1 MLGCVAVINPLV
13 GFKIENE
20 IAKENNDNLG
30 YYCFVC
36 SDFNSLNLESIEK
49 ELSTNKGEYLV
60 VSQKEFN
67 VDYLNFSGHGNA
79 ISLSESCLNDL
90 QNTYGKNEFEF
101 FKLQS
106 GRIPENSNEVL
117 VLDFAYFE
125 WNFDYSVEDKIK
137 KAAVLPELDECLTTG
152 CVTAKDSLSFPL
164 ELCSG
169 FIVSNEAFNVISKD
183 EAVSI
188 FVLVERVLDSE
199 EEEKLKR
206 VISKYANIEDAQYIE
221 NQLDTSSIDSR
232 FTLAVEL
239 SILVIIAIVLGEII
253 ILSDCVKS
261 FIGFNNICYRL
272 GLSKFGCFLLSQM
285 PIIIYLLIAKSIVF
299 IILKLA
305 EKNDAINF
313 LNTSHPTA
321 FWIMILH
328 FIIVLISAI
337 YIYYRFKRKE
347 CQ

>member
-1 MLGCVAVINPLV
+1 M
-13 GFKIENE
+13 
-20 IAKENNDNLG
+20 
-30 YYCFVC
+30 
-36 SDFNSLNLESIEK
+36 
-49 ELSTNKGEYLV
+49 
-60 VSQKEFN
+60 
-67 VDYLNFSGHGNA
+67 
-79 ISLSESCLNDL
+79 
-90 QNTYGKNEFEF
+90 
-101 FKLQS
+101 
-106 GRIPENSNEVL
+106 
-117 VLDFAYFE
+117 
-125 WNFDYSVEDKIK
+125 
-137 KAAVLPELDECLTTG
+137 
-152 CVTAKDSLSFPL
+152 SFPL